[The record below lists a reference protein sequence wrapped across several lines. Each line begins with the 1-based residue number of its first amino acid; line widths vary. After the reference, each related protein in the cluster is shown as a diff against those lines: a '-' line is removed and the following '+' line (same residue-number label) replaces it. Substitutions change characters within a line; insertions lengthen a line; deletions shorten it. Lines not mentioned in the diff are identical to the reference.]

1 MELEM
6 SARKKTPERFDI
18 RGIVHDILFSAFAAK
33 NMHLLSSRLYCRLW
47 NRTISVALLLHDMQ

>member
-1 MELEM
+1 M